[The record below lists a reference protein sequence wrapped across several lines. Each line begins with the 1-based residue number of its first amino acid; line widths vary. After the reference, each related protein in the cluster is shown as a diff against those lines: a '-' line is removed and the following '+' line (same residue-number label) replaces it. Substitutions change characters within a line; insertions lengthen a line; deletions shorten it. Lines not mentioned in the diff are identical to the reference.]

1 MRHGAAAALAVMLWQ
16 GAAVVQAREGAGLR
30 VCAEPQFYAVVHE
43 LQDLA
48 DPPFTAV
55 VDTTTVLEAGLANQA
70 LRCDLVLT
78 GFSAL
83 SVMLMRGGRV
93 HPAQVQV
100 IAHAPL
106 VVAARDRQLFR
117 HGVDAIT
124 ERRLRSLAVPR
135 AAYSAV
141 GHAAARII
149 RSPAFPTGYLE
160 NDIYRADQEFQVL
173 AMLDSRQVQA
183 GFVTLPLLHLLPWPE
198 EYSYWKIPATYYPPL
213 PCLAMIPSDSTRQ
226 ELAARLMEALLHHPR
241 VRELLERRGFGPR
254 AAAALTGAQPL
265 PGWGRQPASAGRGG
279 RQGAGRKGS
288 AQGSQKKKKKKG
300 AARGSQKKKSGS
312 RSGQKKNATTGGSQ
326 QKKSSG

>member
-1 MRHGAAAALAVMLWQ
+1 MRTGAAALLAVVMGLGAAAA
-16 GAAVVQAREGAGLR
+16 QAEEGAELR

-43 LQDLA
+43 LQGLA

-55 VDTTTVLEAGLANQA
+55 VDTTTVLEAGLANRA

-83 SVMLMRGGRV
+83 GVMLMRGGRV
-93 HPAQVQV
+93 QPAQVQV
-100 IAHAPL
+100 VAHAPL

-117 HGVDAIT
+117 HGVEAIT
-124 ERRLRSLAVPR
+124 GKRLRSLAVPR
-135 AAYSAV
+135 AARSAV
-141 GHAAARII
+141 GHAAAHII

-160 NDIYRADQEFQVL
+160 DDIYRADQEFQVL
-173 AMLDSRQVQA
+173 AMLDSRKVQA
-183 GFVTLPLLHLLPWPE
+183 GFITLPLLHLLPWPE

-213 PCLAMIPSDSTRQ
+213 PCLAMIPSDSTQQ

-288 AQGSQKKKKKKG
+288 AQGGQKKKKKG
-300 AARGSQKKKSGS
+300 ATRGSQKKKSGS